1 MKEENHETM
10 TIRQFVEFVLTEIGS
25 WIPDVA
31 GVMSPGRT

>member
-25 WIPDVA
+25 WILMLPVL
-31 GVMSPGRT
+31 